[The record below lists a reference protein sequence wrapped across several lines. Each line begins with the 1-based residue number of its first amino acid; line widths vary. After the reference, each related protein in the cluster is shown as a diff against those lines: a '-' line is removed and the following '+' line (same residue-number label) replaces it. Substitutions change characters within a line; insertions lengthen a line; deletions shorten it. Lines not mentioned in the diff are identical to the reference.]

1 MGGAAAGAPAA
12 GRMRLLAVFVL
23 ALAVA
28 GPAAAA
34 DREVLFGDAFTLKA
48 ADAGPFDRLP
58 DGRLACLSD
67 ACANRVVSIGGV
79 TVRVLPRVTAKE
91 VAARRPAYR
100 APTAVAAAAGDG
112 PADELLFGAAAVLAL
127 GAAAVAALEL
137 RGRRRIPVDRL
148 LWALRLVR
156 ESAERTPADRRR
168 ALDHLAATLGDAP
181 PAERATRL
189 AWSRP
194 EPDPEPT
201 LAVADE
207 VVR

>member
-1 MGGAAAGAPAA
+1 
-12 GRMRLLAVFVL
+12 MRLLAVVLL

-34 DREVLFGDAFTLKA
+34 DREVLFGDAFRLDA
-48 ADAGPFDRLP
+48 ADPAPFDRLP

-67 ACANRVVSIGGV
+67 ACANRVVSVGGA
-79 TVRVLPRVTAKE
+79 TIRVLPRVTPTQ
-91 VAARRPAYR
+91 VAARKPAYR
-100 APTAVAAAAGDG
+100 APTTVAPAAGG
-112 PADELLFGAAAVLAL
+112 NRADELLFAAAALLAFGAAAL
-127 GAAAVAALEL
+127 VAIEL
-137 RGRRRIPVDRL
+137 RDRRRLPVDRL
-148 LWALRLVR
+148 LRALRLVR
-156 ESAERTPADRRR
+156 ESAERDPPDRRR

-181 PAERATRL
+181 PAERATLL

-207 VVR
+207 VAR

>member
-1 MGGAAAGAPAA
+1 V
-12 GRMRLLAVFVL
+12 RLLAVAVL

-28 GPAAAA
+28 GPVAAA
-34 DREVLFGDAFTLKA
+34 DREVLFGDAFTLRT
-48 ADAGPFDRLP
+48 ADADPFDRLP

-67 ACANRVVSIGGV
+67 ACANRVVSVGGV

-91 VAARRPAYR
+91 VAARKPAYR
-100 APTAVAAAAGDG
+100 APTAVAAAPGDG

-127 GAAAVAALEL
+127 GAAALAAFGL

-148 LWALRLVR
+148 LRALRLVR
-156 ESAERTPADRRR
+156 ESAERAPADRRR

-194 EPDPEPT
+194 EPEPEPT

-207 VVR
+207 VGR